1 MEIGS
6 AEWSQVIVD
15 GAKAF
20 DLDLDHR
27 HIDLFA
33 AHAKE
38 LLHWTK
44 ATNLTTI
51 TDSFEVAVKHYV
63 DSLAPVRLISPG
75 AALLDIGS
83 GGGFPGIPL
92 KVVIPSLDVTL
103 IDASRKKVNF
113 LKHVIRTLKL
123 EGIEARHIRAE
134 GLTAGAAC
142 VKRFDVIISR
152 ALTDLES
159 FTRHGLPLLSEEGV
173 MIALKGKLDPT
184 ELAKMEALAL
194 EMMNKSNPNQHSFP
208 VAAKQYELPFT
219 QSQRSIITFRNFFKE
234 GPIFPALPEI
244 F

>member
-1 MEIGS
+1 MKIGS

-20 DLDLDHR
+20 DLDLDRR
-27 HIDLFA
+27 HLDLFT

-44 ATNLTTI
+44 TTNLTTI
-51 TDSFEVAVKHYV
+51 TNPFEVALKHYV
-63 DSLAPVRLISPG
+63 DSLAPVSLISPD

-92 KVVIPSLDVTL
+92 KVVMPSLAVTL

-123 EGIEARHIRAE
+123 EGIQARHIRVE
-134 GLTAGAAC
+134 GLTAEPAY

-159 FTRHGLPLLSEEGV
+159 FTRHGLPLLSGEGV
-173 MIALKGKLDPT
+173 MIALKGRVDPT
-184 ELAKMEALAL
+184 QLAKMETLAL
-194 EMMNKSNPNQHSFP
+194 EMMNKSNPNQHSFA
-208 VAAKQYELPFT
+208 VAAKKYELPFT
-219 QSQRSIITFRNFFKE
+219 QSQRSIITFRN
-234 GPIFPALPEI
+234 LY
-244 F
+244 